1 STTVCEIN
9 PQASGWTLNTVE
21 LGWFDETFDCVI
33 LAIPQP
39 QVAAL
44 IKGKAVSWERK
55 LNEVEMLPS
64 WA

>member
-1 STTVCEIN
+1 MAQAIAIQTSTTVCEIN

-21 LGWFDETFDCVI
+21 LGRFDETFDCVI

-44 IKGKAVSWERK
+44 LKGK
-55 LNEVEMLPS
+55 
-64 WA
+64 